1 MKRFSFLVA
10 VLGSVLLTAA
20 SVQAQGLASRLMD
33 LVDIQG
39 VRSNQLVGYGL
50 VVGLDGSG
58 DKTRQTKFTTQSL
71 TNMLRQLGVQ
81 LPEGIDPNLKN
92 VAAVSVT
99 ASLPS
104 FSRAGQRIDVTV
116 SSIGDAGSLKGGT
129 LLMTPLKGVDGNIY
143 ALAQGSLVVSGISA
157 QGSSG
162 SSITVNVPTVGRI
175 PGGAIVEREVPGSFA
190 DSSDIVMTLR
200 DPGFSTARNIAQA
213 IDDRFGEGTARALD
227 SATISVQAPR
237 DSDQRVAYM
246 AMMETMPIVT
256 EKPPA
261 RVVINS
267 RTGTV
272 VMNEHVEVLPAAVSH
287 GNLVVNIRE
296 SYDVSQPGG
305 ILNNGETAVTP
316 NSDITVEQQ
325 NSHLFVLP
333 RGSSLQAVV
342 DSLNNVGATPADLM
356 AVLQALKKAGVLK
369 AELIVI

>member
-1 MKRFSFLVA
+1 MCR
-10 VLGSVLLTAA
+10 
-20 SVQAQGLASRLMD
+20 RW
-33 LVDIQG
+33 G
-39 VRSNQLVGYGL
+39 VSPV
-50 VVGLDGSG
+50 
-58 DKTRQTKFTTQSL
+58 
-71 TNMLRQLGVQ
+71 
-81 LPEGIDPNLKN
+81 
-92 VAAVSVT
+92 
-99 ASLPS
+99 
-104 FSRAGQRIDVTV
+104 
-116 SSIGDAGSLKGGT
+116 
-129 LLMTPLKGVDGNIY
+129 
-143 ALAQGSLVVSGISA
+143 
-157 QGSSG
+157 
-162 SSITVNVPTVGRI
+162 
-175 PGGAIVEREVPGSFA
+175 GAIVEREVPGSFA

-325 NSHLFVLP
+325 NSHLF
-333 RGSSLQAVV
+333 RIA
-342 DSLNNVGATPADLM
+342 AR
-356 AVLQALKKAGVLK
+356 
-369 AELIVI
+369 

>member
-10 VLGSVLLTAA
+10 VLGSVLMAA
-20 SVQAQGLASRLMD
+20 GSLQAQEQTTRLMD

-342 DSLNNVGATPADLM
+342 DSLNNVGATPSDLM
-356 AVLQALKKAGVLK
+356 AVLQALKKAGALK

>member
-10 VLGSVLLTAA
+10 VLGSVLMAA
-20 SVQAQGLASRLMD
+20 GSLQAQEQTTRLMD

-175 PGGAIVEREVPGSFA
+175 PGWGDCGA
-190 DSSDIVMTLR
+190 
-200 DPGFSTARNIAQA
+200 
-213 IDDRFGEGTARALD
+213 
-227 SATISVQAPR
+227 
-237 DSDQRVAYM
+237 
-246 AMMETMPIVT
+246 
-256 EKPPA
+256 
-261 RVVINS
+261 
-267 RTGTV
+267 
-272 VMNEHVEVLPAAVSH
+272 
-287 GNLVVNIRE
+287 
-296 SYDVSQPGG
+296 
-305 ILNNGETAVTP
+305 
-316 NSDITVEQQ
+316 
-325 NSHLFVLP
+325 
-333 RGSSLQAVV
+333 
-342 DSLNNVGATPADLM
+342 
-356 AVLQALKKAGVLK
+356 
-369 AELIVI
+369 

>member
-10 VLGSVLLTAA
+10 VLGSVLAA
-20 SVQAQGLASRLMD
+20 TGSLQAQEQTTRLMD

-129 LLMTPLKGVDGNIY
+129 LLMTPLKGVDGSIY

-213 IDDRFGEGTARALD
+213 IDDRFGEGAARAMD

-342 DSLNNVGATPADLM
+342 DSLNNVGATPSDLM
-356 AVLQALKKAGVLK
+356 AVLQALKKAGALK